1 MSAGRAVWVL
11 GEQRNGSIH
20 PVSYEL
26 LAWGRTLADDL
37 GVGLECILVGHGV
50 AEEANQLI
58 MRGADRVYCLDHR
71 GLETFRVD
79 PYARLIEMLV
89 REHEPDILLAAA
101 TTMGRTL
108 MPVLAAK
115 LHTGLTADCT
125 GLSIALEERLLL
137 QTRPAIGGNVL
148 ATIKT
153 PSHRPQMATVHP
165 KSRRPLPADPSRS
178 GDIEVVEIDQALL
191 ASRVSRLHFEPD
203 LTMGSSIQD
212 AELIVA
218 GGRGLR
224 TAKRFADLFEIAKL
238 LRGVVGASRC
248 AVDQGWASYAH
259 QVGLSGKS
267 VSPTTYIAL
276 GISGSPNHLAG
287 MSSAELVIAVNS
299 DPDAPIFQVADVGIV
314 ADLAEF
320 LPAWLDRL
328 RKQAGEN
335 EGAR

>member
-1 MSAGRAVWVL
+1 MTINRAVWIL
-11 GEQRNGSIH
+11 GEQRGGAIH

-26 LAWGRTLADDL
+26 LAWGRSLADDL
-37 GVGLECILVGHGV
+37 CVSLECVIAGHNV
-50 AEEANQLI
+50 TQDADALI
-58 MRGADRVYCLDHR
+58 AHGADCVRCFDHPD
-71 GLETFRVD
+71 LAVFRVD
-79 PYARLIEMLV
+79 AYAGLIEKLV
-89 REHEPDILLAAA
+89 REHRPDILLASA

-125 GLSIALEERLLL
+125 GLSIDSDERLLL

-165 KSRRPLPADPSRS
+165 KSRRPLPADASRS
-178 GDIEVVEIDQALL
+178 GTIVTETMDEQLL
-191 ASRVSRLHFEPD
+191 ASRVIRLGFQED
-203 LTMGSSIQD
+203 LTMGTSIQD
-212 AELIVA
+212 ADLIIA

-224 TAKRFADLFEIAKL
+224 TSKRFSDLFELAECL
-238 LRGVVGASRC
+238 GGVVGASRC

-287 MSSAELVIAVNS
+287 MSSSDRIIAVNN

-314 ADLAEF
+314 ADLADF
-320 LPAWLDRL
+320 LPAWLERL
-328 RKQAGEN
+328 RKRGGEHRG
-335 EGAR
+335 ER

>member
-1 MSAGRAVWVL
+1 MTCNRAVWVL
-11 GEQRNGSIH
+11 GEQRDGAIH

-26 LAWGRTLADDL
+26 LAWGRSLADDL
-37 GVGLECILVGHGV
+37 RVPLECVLVGDGIT
-50 AEEANQLI
+50 AQAGQLI
-58 MRGADRVYCLDHR
+58 AHGADCVRCLDHPDLR
-71 GLETFRVD
+71 AFRVD
-79 PYARLIEMLV
+79 PTARLIEALV

-108 MPVLAAK
+108 MPVLAAM

-125 GLSIALEERLLL
+125 GLSIASEERLLL

-165 KSRRPLPADPSRS
+165 KSRRPLPTDDSRK
-178 GDIEVVEIDQALL
+178 GEVVSVPIDDRLL
-191 ASRVSRLHFEPD
+191 GSRVSRVGFDVDPTLG
-203 LTMGSSIQD
+203 TSIQD
-212 AELIVA
+212 ANLIVA

-224 TAKRFADLFEIAKL
+224 TAKRFADLFEIAERL
-238 LRGVVGASRC
+238 GGVVGASRC

-267 VSPTTYIAL
+267 VSPATYIAL

-287 MSSAELVIAVNS
+287 MSSAERIIAVNS

-314 ADLAEF
+314 VDLADF

-328 RKQAGEN
+328 RRRDDAAGE
-335 EGAR
+335 AR

>member
-1 MSAGRAVWVL
+1 MTKDRAVWIL
-11 GEQRNGSIH
+11 GEQRDGAIH

-26 LAWGRTLADDL
+26 LAWGRSLADDL
-37 GVGLECILVGHGV
+37 NVPLECILAGDGIT
-50 AEEANQLI
+50 ADAGQLI
-58 MRGADRVYCLDHR
+58 AQGADVVRCLDHPDL
-71 GLETFRVD
+71 GAFRVD
-79 PYARLIEMLV
+79 PYARLIEGLV
-89 REHEPDILLAAA
+89 REHEPEILLAAA

-108 MPVLAAK
+108 MPVLAAT

-125 GLSIALEERLLL
+125 GLSIAPEERLLL

-165 KSRRPLPADPSRS
+165 KSRRPLPADASRT
-178 GDIEVVEIDQALL
+178 GDIVSVPMDEALL
-191 ASRVSRLHFEPD
+191 ASRVSRVSFEVDPT
-203 LTMGSSIQD
+203 LGSSIQD
-212 AELIVA
+212 ADLIVA

-224 TAKRFADLFEIAKL
+224 TAKRFADLFEIAERL
-238 LRGVVGASRC
+238 GGVVGASRC

-287 MSSAELVIAVNS
+287 MSSADRVIAVNS
-299 DPDAPIFQVADVGIV
+299 DP
-314 ADLAEF
+314 
-320 LPAWLDRL
+320 
-328 RKQAGEN
+328 
-335 EGAR
+335 